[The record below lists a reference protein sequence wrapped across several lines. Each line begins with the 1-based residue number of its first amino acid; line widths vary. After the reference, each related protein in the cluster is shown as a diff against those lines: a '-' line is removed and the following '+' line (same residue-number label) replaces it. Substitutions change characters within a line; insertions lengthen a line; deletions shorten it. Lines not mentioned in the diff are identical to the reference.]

1 MGARLARIFRNY
13 NVEDRALRE
22 ISKEK
27 PRSAPRHVTT
37 AMPTTVSSEAAELVT
52 KKNESLLEHLR
63 SVYVEST
70 DPTAAPEFSGDV
82 FAGKEADRRPLKVS
96 LPGGVFGLPELTDV
110 PKGKLALA
118 EALKALGSHQHQP
131 RTWSAEKIAQE
142 YCLELKDTKSVVEFF
157 IPFKVEIIPP
167 KSRTA
172 KRIKAS

>member
-96 LPGGVFGLPELTDV
+96 LPGG
-110 PKGKLALA
+110 
-118 EALKALGSHQHQP
+118 
-131 RTWSAEKIAQE
+131 
-142 YCLELKDTKSVVEFF
+142 LELLVPIPSWIPGKRRATPWTGRQSVTAFLFHSHKKIKICVF
-157 IPFKVEIIPP
+157 ILFVHQF
-167 KSRTA
+167 
-172 KRIKAS
+172 